1 MTPNILGKSLVFMSL
16 LVLQIFIVQEYLVFT
31 YDLEVLHIDL
41 FFCLFVLF
49 FA

>member
-1 MTPNILGKSLVFMSL
+1 MTPNILGKSPVFMSL